1 MFSFPG
7 SVAWLH
13 GGRHV
18 GLLEEQLSERRVVQA
33 AMQSGWLLA
42 TAGSAPDGDDDL
54 ALGARRGP
62 FGPGSRRPRWSAW
75 RLRRSGATPRP
86 GTRSV
91 TATGQWPDPA
101 AGLCGSPVRWRPPRP
116 PRPRRQTATPLL
128 SSLAGA
134 IRPSRLHRA
143 RSARPWGP
151 ARMPGTT
158 PARTMRRRPRTALPQ
173 RRRGRF
179 GVQRGTRRRGRRRRQ
194 PTAELP
200 ILYSCPHAIS
210 RPCPTLTL
218 SQAGPS

>member
-1 MFSFPG
+1 MAARGQDAARRRLELLRRSELRDAVGPAVLLRARSRPLHQGQPGRQLLRCCHQAVSWYAGALAFCSGDYAATGPFWSPRACSLPG

-54 ALGARRGP
+54 DLGARRGP
-62 FGPGSRRPRWSAW
+62 RGPGSRRPRWSAW
-75 RLRRSGATPRP
+75 RLWPSGANHRP

-116 PRPRRQTATPLL
+116 PRPRRQTASPLL
-128 SSLAGA
+128 SSLPGA
-134 IRPSRLHRA
+134 D
-143 RSARPWGP
+143 
-151 ARMPGTT
+151 
-158 PARTMRRRPRTALPQ
+158 
-173 RRRGRF
+173 
-179 GVQRGTRRRGRRRRQ
+179 
-194 PTAELP
+194 
-200 ILYSCPHAIS
+200 
-210 RPCPTLTL
+210 
-218 SQAGPS
+218 